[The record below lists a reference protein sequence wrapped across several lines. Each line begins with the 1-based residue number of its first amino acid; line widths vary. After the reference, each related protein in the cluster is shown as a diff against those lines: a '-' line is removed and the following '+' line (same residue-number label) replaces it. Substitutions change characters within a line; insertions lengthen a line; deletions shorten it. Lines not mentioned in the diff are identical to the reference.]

1 MADGK
6 EERRC
11 DDCHGKIAQ
20 VAQRV
25 DSMDGR
31 LQYLERDAER
41 DRKEVKEHMRNEDSS
56 FEKIFSEI
64 RQLRD
69 QLTGIVTT
77 ALRDRNDMEK
87 EFARQFQQHEEANR
101 QRFVTKNEV
110 RVGWA
115 VAVIVMAG
123 AVWFFTYMQDHST
136 QVQFDKLTDRIVKE
150 LKR

>member
-1 MADGK
+1 MPEEK
-6 EERRC
+6 ESHRC
-11 DDCHGKIAQ
+11 SECIAKVANVEQRAEKIDA
-20 VAQRV
+20 RV
-25 DSMDGR
+25 T
-31 LQYLERDAER
+31 YLERENER
-41 DRKEVKEHMRNEDSS
+41 NMREVRDHMRNEDNVT
-56 FEKIFSEI
+56 EKIFSEL

-77 ALRDRNDMEK
+77 ALRDRNDMERT
-87 EFARQFQQHEEANR
+87 FADQFAKHDEANR

>member
-1 MADGK
+1 MAEGEAD
-6 EERRC
+6 RRC
-11 DDCHGKIAQ
+11 DDCHVKIAT
-20 VAQRV
+20 VAQRA
-25 DSMDGR
+25 DKLESR
-31 LQYLERDAER
+31 LLYLERDNER
-41 DRKEVKEHMRNEDSS
+41 NMREVREHMRNEDTVT
-56 FEKIFSEI
+56 EKIFSEL

-87 EFARQFQQHEEANR
+87 EFAKQFEKHEEDNR

-115 VAVIVMAG
+115 VAVAVMAA
-123 AVWFFTYMQDHST
+123 AVWFFTYMQDYNT
-136 QVQFDKLTDRIVKE
+136 KAQFDKLTDRIVRE

>member
-1 MADGK
+1 VA
-6 EERRC
+6 
-11 DDCHGKIAQ
+11 H

-25 DSMDGR
+25 EKLDSR
-31 LQYLERDAER
+31 VTYLERDNER
-41 DRKEVKEHMRNEDSS
+41 NMREVREHMRNEDSVT
-56 FEKIFSEI
+56 EKIFSEI

-87 EFARQFQQHEEANR
+87 EFAKQFEKHEEANR

-115 VAVIVMAG
+115 VAVAVLAA

-136 QVQFDKLTDRIVKE
+136 KAQFDKLTDRIVKE